1 MNVIQNEKKE
11 WYIKHYA
18 YINCIM
24 KILHKT
30 LALSVVMHYQF
41 QIISFLS
48 FLYQKISQKIC
59 ASSKITSSS
68 GIDASDY
75 HPNILIPHKMVIVI
89 SYQERHGQGAVFKIQ
104 CLSLWKFA
112 FATHKV
118 CVAKNIRLS
127 PGHFFGK
134 DGCLCSICPKFNLLQ
149 QPFISWL
156 LPANLSLA
164 GRQQQCN
171 GPSLK
176 QPGFKLNFH
185 IHNVESKHIWP
196 W

>member
-1 MNVIQNEKKE
+1 MVYETLCLYKLYNENLTQDFGCLSG
-11 WYIKHYA
+11 Y
-18 YINCIM
+18 
-24 KILHKT
+24 
-30 LALSVVMHYQF
+30 ALSISNHQF
-41 QIISFLS
+41 SEFS
-48 FLYQKISQKIC
+48 VSKKKSQKIS

-75 HPNILIPHKMVIVI
+75 HPNILIPHKMVI
-89 SYQERHGQGAVFKIQ
+89 SFLERHGQGVVFKIQ
-104 CLSLWKFA
+104 CLSLWTFA
-112 FATHKV
+112 FATHKA

-134 DGCLCSICPKFNLLQ
+134 DGCLRSICPKFHLLQ

-164 GRQQQCN
+164 GRRQQCN

-185 IHNVESKHIWP
+185 IHNVESKHILALI
-196 W
+196 